1 MLKPLYSHCDCKQ
14 TALSG
19 LLTSQARCSKLR
31 TSGYKVSVESRIVI
45 LGNKKFKI
53 IANAGVTESKRKN
66 QAYLNTRTCVIRRS
80 YWHVARPSTRASTS
94 HWARDAATVSTPTP
108 GYVCPAFGRRR
119 VVFWARCQHV
129 LHCRHHVR
137 HVHKKRIESRMERVR
152 MRQKR
157 VMKGLRAELLQG
169 SRSDVMYALQVCMWV
184 GPAPLP

>member
-31 TSGYKVSVESRIVI
+31 TSGYKVSVELRIVI

-66 QAYLNTRTCVIRRS
+66 QAYLNTRTCVSADHTGMWRDRQRELARHIGLEMQQLFPHQRQDMYARRL
-80 YWHVARPSTRASTS
+80 VA
-94 HWARDAATVSTPTP
+94 VEL
-108 GYVCPAFGRRR
+108 CFGHA
-119 VVFWARCQHV
+119 VNMYCN
-129 LHCRHHVR
+129 CRHHVR